1 MVAKPA
7 LAISILIIELV
18 MPIPMLAIY
27 IFKFIC
33 FENNNLV
40 DILCRNKYFEIHSI
54 RNCVPLVIKSKNN
67 SLYSTLNKLHLPYSF
82 KYEHSKFK
90 YKAKRHR
97 TARK

>member
-1 MVAKPA
+1 MAAKPV
-7 LAISILIIELV
+7 LAISILIIESV

-27 IFKFIC
+27 ISKFIC

-40 DILCRNKYFEIHSI
+40 EILCRNKNFEIHSI

-82 KYEHSKFK
+82 KYEHSKFQ
-90 YKAKRHR
+90 YKTKCHIVTR
-97 TARK
+97 